1 MGISGRDRAVVGREA
16 ELGVLRELVTADSP
30 VRALVLFGEPG
41 IGKSTLWET
50 GLELARE
57 HGLHILRARPSDAE
71 AQLSFAALTD
81 LLDGVDLAAVAGIP
95 APQRRALE
103 VALLRAEAPLAP
115 PGERAVA
122 LGFLNV
128 VRGLAERTPV
138 LVAIDDVQWL
148 DPASAAALA
157 FAARRLGDWPVRF
170 LLARRGGPPS
180 TLERDL
186 APAGPERLEV
196 GGISMGATRRML
208 AEQLGLVVSRRELR
222 RIFAASEGN
231 PLFALELGRV
241 LADGAP
247 LEIGVELALPE
258 SLDELLGAR
267 VAQVAERVRSVALAV
282 ALSGGSTIRELTQ
295 LADAADLDAAVDAG
309 LLAIDG
315 ELVQSSHPLLAAAV
329 RARSS
334 PQERQRLHLALAHAA
349 TNRELEARHLA
360 LAAQGPNAALAA
372 SIQAAAAEANARGAV
387 EDAVELAEHAL
398 RLSAPGSEERAGRVL
413 ALGDYLWRAGEL
425 PRMNALLLEEL
436 GSLPAGAARARAHLL
451 LSIAPPSMAESVAHL
466 ERALVESAEHPL
478 IRAKVLVE
486 RSEELTVHRLER
498 LPLAEEWAL
507 EALRLAGARPD
518 EEIARAL
525 GWVRILRGRPLD
537 DLVERSPTTETPR
550 GAGSLERLLGIRL
563 AFRGETEAARST
575 FARLLEDAALRGEEW
590 TVDTFLHQ
598 LCELELRAGDYR
610 AASSRLSEIDHSSHA
625 TAIGTS
631 AHESRVRAVL
641 AAVGGFPDEA
651 ERFAAAAIAATETT
665 EGRWDRLE
673 SLRARGVAALCAG
686 DPAPAAESL
695 RLVWEHTGREGIDDP
710 GAFPA
715 APDLVE
721 ALVELGE
728 LEEAERVTT
737 RLQEQAEEQEHPWG
751 LATSKRCRG
760 LIQLTIGADPDEGA
774 AALLDAA
781 AAYETLGLRFDAART
796 LLALGRAQRRL
807 RKWGAARSA
816 LERAAA
822 AFDELGADG
831 WGERSRSEL
840 ERLGGRRP
848 QADGELTPTERRV
861 AELAAQGL
869 SNKRIAGALFVSV
882 HTVEVHLSRTYA
894 KLGIRSRAQLA
905 QHLAQ
910 NG

>member
-1 MGISGRDRAVVGREA
+1 VGISGRGGAVVGREP

-50 GLELARE
+50 GLEIARE

-81 LLDGVDLAAVAGIP
+81 LLDGVDPVAVADIP

-103 VALLRAEAPLAP
+103 VALLRTEPEGTP
-115 PGERAVA
+115 PGERAIA
-122 LGFLNV
+122 LGFLSV
-128 VRGLAERTPV
+128 LRGLADRAPL

-157 FAARRLGDWPVRF
+157 FAARRLGDRPVRF
-170 LLARRGGPPS
+170 LLARRRGPLSP
-180 TLERDL
+180 LEREL
-186 APAGPERLEV
+186 APTGSERLEV

-208 AEQLGLVVSRRELR
+208 AEQLGLVVSRRVLR
-222 RIFAASEGN
+222 RIFGAADGN
-231 PLFALELGRV
+231 PLFALELGRA
-241 LADGAP
+241 LADGRP
-247 LEIGVELALPE
+247 LEIGGELALPD

-267 VAQVAERVRSVALAV
+267 VAEVAERVRSVALAV

-295 LADAADLDAAVDAG
+295 FADPADLDAAVDAG
-309 LLAIDG
+309 LLAVDG
-315 ELVQSSHPLLAAAV
+315 ELVRSSHPLVAAAV

-334 PQERQRLHLALAHAA
+334 PQERQRLHLALAHAT

-360 LAAQGPNAALAA
+360 LAAERPDAALAA
-372 SIQAAAAEANARGAV
+372 SIHAAAVEANARGAV
-387 EDAVELAEHAL
+387 EDAVELAGHAL
-398 RLSAPGSEERAGRVL
+398 RLARPESEERAEYVL
-413 ALGDYLWRAGEL
+413 ALGEYLYRAGEL
-425 PRMNALLLEEL
+425 SRLNALLLGEL
-436 GSLPAGAARARAHLL
+436 ETLPAGAARARAHLL
-451 LSIAPPSMAESVAHL
+451 LSIAPPSIAESVAHL
-466 ERALVESAEHPL
+466 EQAFAESAEHPL
-478 IRAKVLVE
+478 LRAKVLTE
-486 RSEELTVHRLER
+486 RSEELTMFRLER
-498 LPLAEEWAL
+498 LPLAEQWAL
-507 EALRLAGARPD
+507 EALRLAGASAD
-518 EEIARAL
+518 EEIASSL
-525 GWVRILRGRPLD
+525 GWVLILRGRPID
-537 DLVERSPTTETPR
+537 DLVERSATTGTTR
-550 GAGSLERLLGIRL
+550 GAGSLERLSGIRL
-563 AFRGETEAARST
+563 AFRGETARARST

-590 TVDTFLHQ
+590 DVDGHLLQ

-610 AASSRLSEIDHSSHA
+610 AASSRLSEIDHSSHV
-625 TAIGTS
+625 TAVGTS
-631 AHESRVRAVL
+631 AHESRLRAVL

-665 EGRWDRLE
+665 EGRWDLLE

-686 DPAPAAESL
+686 DPARAAESL
-695 RLVWEHTGREGIDDP
+695 RLVWEHTRREGIDDP
-710 GAFPA
+710 GAFPV

-721 ALVELGE
+721 ALVELGD
-728 LEEAERVTT
+728 LEEAERITA

-760 LIQLTIGADPDEGA
+760 LIRLGTGADPGEGA
-774 AALLDAA
+774 AAMLDAA
-781 AAYETLGLRFDAART
+781 DQYEALGLRFDGSRT
-796 LLALGRAQRRL
+796 LLALGRVQRRL

-816 LERAAA
+816 LERAAT
-822 AFDELGADG
+822 AFDEIGAEG
-831 WGERSRSEL
+831 WAERARSEL
-840 ERLGGRRP
+840 ARVGGRRP
-848 QADGELTPTERRV
+848 QAEGELTPTERRT

-869 SNKRIAGALFVSV
+869 SNKQIAGTLFVSV

-905 QHLAQ
+905 RQLAQ